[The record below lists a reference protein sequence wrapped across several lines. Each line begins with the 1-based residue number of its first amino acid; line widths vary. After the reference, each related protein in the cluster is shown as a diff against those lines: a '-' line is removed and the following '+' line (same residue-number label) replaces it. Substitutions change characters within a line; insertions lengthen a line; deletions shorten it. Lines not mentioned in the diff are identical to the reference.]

1 VSETMRKLKGE
12 EFEVKQNSKVL
23 DRTRK
28 KLEEEEQI
36 RARLDRINYYSKNE
50 MEERDIRIEFLES
63 ENDRLR
69 DDRNEHRAYS
79 QELYEQLWENE
90 EYGAHEVGEE
100 THAETAEPS
109 KGEAS
114 ESKSPISRRES
125 DKVVVPPWPKSHDLD
140 GWKSQLMA
148 NILSAR
154 ADPDQEAWISWIGE
168 SFKLNPDIIKM
179 SDSCGLRFTTIDV
192 NLANALNALIASSG
206 DSGKEVGMEI
216 KVMILDLA
224 RRDPPQVVKGRQ
236 IVAMILES
244 FRSSTHTDL
253 MFTGKHLYELNYPGD
268 SKLNLFRNQWIH
280 IL

>member
-1 VSETMRKLKGE
+1 
-12 EFEVKQNSKVL
+12 
-23 DRTRK
+23 
-28 KLEEEEQI
+28 
-36 RARLDRINYYSKNE
+36 
-50 MEERDIRIEFLES
+50 
-63 ENDRLR
+63 
-69 DDRNEHRAYS
+69 
-79 QELYEQLWENE
+79 
-90 EYGAHEVGEE
+90 
-100 THAETAEPS
+100 
-109 KGEAS
+109 
-114 ESKSPISRRES
+114 
-125 DKVVVPPWPKSHDLD
+125 
-140 GWKSQLMA
+140 MA
-148 NILSAR
+148 NIRSAR

-236 IVAMILES
+236 IVAMIFES

-253 MFTGKHLYELNYPGD
+253 MFTGKPGD